1 MTWHSSSAGIAE
13 GLWRACFAPP
23 HEGLFWLR
31 ALESGTLPG
40 QFTYLFGELR
50 SDGTPIGIV
59 PAFVFDVPLALVIPP
74 VLARFILPIA
84 KGPLRGL
91 AHQRTFFIGNV
102 AGEEGHVG
110 LVAGWRLAQVAA
122 FVHASACAKADALGA
137 PMRVWKDFPD
147 GDREAL
153 DALARDTRIFRIV
166 SYPGTVIPVVRP
178 NYEAFLATLRAEA
191 RRRIRIRLKRGRE
204 ALALESQVIVR
215 PGERDLDALFAL
227 FRQTYERA
235 TTSFEELTPEF
246 FRTIALADEASFIVL
261 RDPGSGPLRA
271 FMLMLDLGDRAINQF
286 IGIDH
291 ACADGA
297 WLYFRLFEAAYDW
310 ACATQ
315 ATSLQSGQ
323 TGYRAK
329 LDMGHELV
337 PLWNWC
343 EHRGPI
349 VNSVFRHAAKGIE
362 WGTLD
367 PQLAEYLRAHPE
379 LKA

>member
-1 MTWHSSSAGIAE
+1 
-13 GLWRACFAPP
+13 
-23 HEGLFWLR
+23 LR
-31 ALESGTLPG
+31 ALEAGTLPG

-50 SDGTPIGIV
+50 HDGTPIGIV

-74 VLARFILPIA
+74 ALARIVLPVA

-122 FVHASACAKADALGA
+122 FIHASACAKADELRA

-147 GDREAL
+147 CDREAL
-153 DALARDTRIFRIV
+153 DAMAKATRIFRIV
-166 SYPGTVIPVVRP
+166 SYPGTTIPIVRP
-178 NYEAFLATLRAEA
+178 NYEAFLGTLRAEA
-191 RRRIRIRLKRGRE
+191 RRRIRLKLKRGSE
-204 ALALESQVIVR
+204 TLALESQVIAR
-215 PGERDLDALFAL
+215 PDERDLDAFYAL

-235 TTSFEELTPEF
+235 TTRFEELTPQF
-246 FRTIALADEASFIVL
+246 FRTIALADEATFVVL
-261 RDPGSGPLRA
+261 RDPGRGPFRA

-297 WLYFRLFEAAYDW
+297 WLYFRLFAAAYDW
-310 ACATQ
+310 ACTTQ
-315 ATSLQSGQ
+315 ATTLQSGQ
-323 TGYRAK
+323 TGYRVK
-329 LDMGHELV
+329 FDMGHALV

-343 EHRGPI
+343 EHRGAI
-349 VNSVFRHAAKGIE
+349 VNPVFRRAAAGIA
-362 WGTLD
+362 WDTLD
-367 PQLAEYLRAHPE
+367 PQLAEYLRAHPQIGPPPSRG
-379 LKA
+379 